1 MVDQVNR
8 LIGRLE
14 EFRSELSADGKPQVP
29 SIRALYEELLALH
42 EAFGE
47 VLIDGDDVSVI
58 TRPIILQR
66 VEFGRFEIR
75 LNSTRLYKVY
85 PFIVIAREP
94 QAAAG
99 DSDVVHP
106 HVHGRRLEEGDEAA
120 ERISVSL
127 REGRLFDFFQLVVQ
141 ALRTFDSERALA
153 PLSDWSVRCRECRV
167 VLSDDDEDE
176 DDETCH
182 GCRMAICGTCARQ
195 CFACQEVLCQQC
207 LDAGNCLCFRKEIS

>member
-14 EFRSELSADGKPQVP
+14 EFRSELLADAKPQFP

-47 VLIDGDDVSVI
+47 VRIDGGDVSVV

-75 LNSTRLYKVY
+75 LNSARLYTAC
-85 PFIVIAREP
+85 PFLVIACEP

-99 DSDVVHP
+99 NADVVHP
-106 HVHGRRLEEGDEAA
+106 HIHGRRLEGEDEAE
-120 ERISVSL
+120 ERMCIAV

-141 ALRTFDSERALA
+141 ALRTFDPERALA
-153 PLSDWSVRCRECRV
+153 PLSDWSVRCRECRG
-167 VLSDDDEDE
+167 VLSGDDEDE

-207 LDAGNCLCFRKEIS
+207 LDTGNCLCFRKEIS